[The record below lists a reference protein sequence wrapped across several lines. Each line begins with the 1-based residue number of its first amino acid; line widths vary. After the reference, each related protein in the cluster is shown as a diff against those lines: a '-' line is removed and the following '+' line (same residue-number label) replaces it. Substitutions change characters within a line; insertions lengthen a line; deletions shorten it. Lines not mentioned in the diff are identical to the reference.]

1 MLLAHTQIPMFSGW
15 RSKHSAHNSILDQEN
30 QNIIDI
36 TEKLC
41 DRLKTSTMVSDQKSA
56 IKALREY
63 SKSHQLQVGTIAMPA
78 LLDLLQTNDIDLL
91 NDVLE
96 MLIKICSSNDTNDIN
111 SSNQL
116 SVQFTEIFIKASKHI
131 SLLVELIDSKMDIY
145 TRYYSVQLLVV
156 LLKNK
161 PTSVKQSILT
171 SEAGLSRIVDLLNEP
186 KEAIRNEG
194 LLLLNLL
201 SENNSEI
208 QKIIVFEDAFE
219 KLFDLLEAEKNQL
232 NSHSDLNFE
241 NEDQR
246 QVYEALLFLPG
257 QCFSI
262 MSHLLEHNVSNASYF
277 RETGGIQRLCKLLK
291 DLSSFLPNDRAS
303 FLIKNILSIIILLLV
318 PDHPNTDKNQTVI
331 GNLENL
337 QYLLFLFY
345 FPKLV
350 GHSLKAIRFIIQF
363 HSSNQKLFATLSF
376 PPAFPRMKSNII
388 PYKTL
393 NDACSQFPI
402 PSLLAT
408 CHLALD
414 KSQNSSLSIRF
425 DAFSVFKAYCIDN
438 QEGQQIILGTMAPT
452 LIISDSNSSIG
463 SLILTCLLDKESM
476 VRDPFKSFFA
486 SLLLVSCL
494 YRNEDC
500 KQLVNTYI
508 LDERFPQVDGMSLI
522 SAIMYMLMQ
531 YHNTFDDFILCG
543 FYTLLLVWFDCSP
556 SSVKLFL
563 NESIHL
569 QFLIEQIKQSSSIHT
584 FAKELHVLVI
594 LLYGSLIVFNPNISK
609 GITKSS
615 LQEILYTRIGSDIIF
630 SKLIQFKSSTFWQ
643 YSQEYSRQQ
652 SIDSNEYMYLD
663 SLLVPIIQRIMKEL
677 LLKKTNTSSSPVAEV
692 NSIESLYQEL
702 KEDHEDLLI
711 CLAELDMENKKLKE
725 KIKELTSVIQRQSN
739 DTTEQIPNVLHA
751 SSESQNS
758 NIKAVSVHKIPS
770 FLNIQ

>member
-1 MLLAHTQIPMFSGW
+1 MFSSW
-15 RSKHSAHNSILDQEN
+15 RSKHSTHNGISDQEN
-30 QNIIDI
+30 QNIIDT

-41 DRLKTSTMVSDQKSA
+41 DRLKTSTMISDQKSA
-56 IKALREY
+56 IKTLREY
-63 SKSHQLQVGTIAMPA
+63 SKPHQLQVGTIAMPI
-78 LLDLLQTNDIDLL
+78 LLELLQTDDVDLL

-96 MLIKICSSNDTNDIN
+96 TLIMICSSNDTSDIKKDAN
-111 SSNQL
+111 SPNQL
-116 SVQFTEIFIKASKHI
+116 SGQFTEIFIKTPKHVSQLI
-131 SLLVELIDSKMDIY
+131 ELIDSKMDIY

-171 SEAGLSRIVDLLNEP
+171 SEAGLSRMVDLLNES

-208 QKIIVFEDAFE
+208 QKIIVFENAFE
-219 KLFDLLEAEKNQL
+219 KLFDLLETEKNQL
-232 NSHSDLNFE
+232 NSHPDLDLE
-241 NEDQR
+241 NEEQK
-246 QVYEALLFLPG
+246 QVYEALLFLPN

-262 MSHLLEHNVSNASYF
+262 MKHLLEHNVSNASYF
-277 RETGGIQRLCKLLK
+277 RETGGIQRLCRLLK
-291 DLSSFLPNDRAS
+291 DLSSSLPNDRAS
-303 FLIKNILSIIILLLV
+303 FLIKNILSIINLLLV
-318 PDHPNTDKNQTVI
+318 PDHPNTDKNQTII
-331 GNLENL
+331 GTLENL

-376 PPAFPRMKSNII
+376 PPAFPRMESSII

-402 PSLLAT
+402 PSLLAI

-438 QEGQQIILGTMAPT
+438 QEGQQVILGTMAPT
-452 LIISDSNSSIG
+452 SIISDSNSSIG

-486 SLLLVSCL
+486 SLLLASCL

-500 KQLVNTYI
+500 KQLVNVYL

-531 YHNTFDDFILCG
+531 HHNTFDDFILCG

-556 SSVKLFL
+556 QSVKLFL
-563 NESIHL
+563 DDSIHL
-569 QFLIEQIKQSSSIHT
+569 QFLIEQIKQSSSIHA

-594 LLYGSLIVFNPNISK
+594 LLYGSLIVFNPNNSE

-615 LQEILYTRIGSDIIF
+615 LQDILYTRIGSDIIF
-630 SKLIQFKSSTFWQ
+630 SKLLQFKSSTSWQ
-643 YSQEYSRQQ
+643 YSQQYSRQQ
-652 SIDSNEYMYLD
+652 SIDSNECMYLD
-663 SLLVPIIQRIMKEL
+663 PLLVSIIQRIMDEL
-677 LLKKTNTSSSPVAEV
+677 LLKKTNTSSSSVKV
-692 NSIESLYQEL
+692 DSIRKLYQEL
-702 KEDHEDLLI
+702 KEEHDDLLI
-711 CLAELDMENKKLKE
+711 CLAELDIENKELKE
-725 KIKELTSVIQRQSN
+725 KIKELTSTTQKQSN
-739 DTTEQIPNVLHA
+739 RTIEYIPASYV
-751 SSESQNS
+751 SSETHDLNP
-758 NIKAVSVHKIPS
+758 KGTSVHKIPS
-770 FLNIQ
+770 FLINIQ